1 MYTFSRFMLLAL
13 AIAIPTVTR
22 AENSPM
28 EIFEQRIM
36 PIFRSPNPSSCV
48 QCHLASV
55 DLKNYILP
63 SHEATFLSLKNQG
76 LINLDAP
83 RKSKILTLIEMGDKD
98 SDPLAKRIHE
108 KQRSAELGAFQAW
121 VVACCAD
128 PDLAGRKVDANT
140 QTAQPASTNEII
152 RHARKDRI
160 LDSFVRNVW
169 SQRMRCFPCH
179 TPGEIDSTNP
189 KHKKPAEN
197 YAKLLKTHGARINLF
212 KETPEQTMRS
222 MIANSRKSS
231 AKALPLLNFKDAE
244 QSLLVLKPTSKLPPK
259 DAQGQIGTP
268 SSTSPVSHMGGLK
281 MHVDDMS
288 YKAIVNWITDLGK
301 VMNEGYQ
308 TTADLPSD
316 TWIPTMKVLRLKD
329 IPEAWAPGS
338 LVQLFIHTPTRDG
351 TVNAWNSDPIAFT
364 QGIVTPRRIVNGP
377 LTMLGIEPAELLPGT
392 YRVRI
397 FVDAKGKIR
406 TNSAT
411 ILDASDYQGS
421 LEFEAEWKDGFPQA
435 EFHSVKQL
443 QTEP

>member
-63 SHEATFLSLKNQG
+63 SHEATFLSLKSQG

-83 RKSKILTLIEMGDKD
+83 RKSKILTLIQMGDQD

-108 KQRSAELGAFQAW
+108 KQRQAELGAFQAW
-121 VVACCAD
+121 VEACCAD
-128 PDLAGRKVDANT
+128 PDLASRKVDANT
-140 QTAQPASTNEII
+140 QAAQPASTNEII

-197 YAKLLKTHGARINLF
+197 YAKLLKTHGARINFF
-212 KETPEQTMRS
+212 KKTPEQTMRS

-231 AKALPLLNFKDAE
+231 AKALPLLNFKDPE

-259 DAQGQIGTP
+259 NAQGQIGPP

-338 LVQLFIHTPTRDG
+338 LVQLFIHTPTRDE
-351 TVNAWNSDPIAFT
+351 TVNAWNSNPIAFT

-406 TNSAT
+406 TNSAA

-421 LEFEAEWKDGFPQA
+421 FDIEAEWKDGFPQA

>member
-1 MYTFSRFMLLAL
+1 MYMFSKFMLLAL

-63 SHEATFLSLKNQG
+63 SHEATFLSLKSQG
-76 LINLDAP
+76 LINLGAP
-83 RKSKILTLIEMGDKD
+83 RKSKILTLIQMGDQD
-98 SDPLAKRIHE
+98 SDSLAKRIHE
-108 KQRSAELGAFQAW
+108 KQRLAELGAFQAW

-128 PDLAGRKVDANT
+128 PDLAGRKVDADT
-140 QTAQPASTNEII
+140 KTAQPASTNEII
-152 RHARKDRI
+152 RHARKNRI

-197 YAKLLKTHGARINLF
+197 YAKLLKTHGARMNLF

-259 DAQGQIGTP
+259 DAQGQIGPP

-338 LVQLFIHTPTRDG
+338 LVQLFIHTPTRDAN
-351 TVNAWNSDPIAFT
+351 VNAWNSDPIAFT

-377 LTMLGIEPAELLPGT
+377 LTMLGIESAELLPGT

-406 TNSAT
+406 TKSAA

-421 LEFEAEWKDGFPQA
+421 LDIEADWKDGFPQA

>member
-63 SHEATFLSLKNQG
+63 SHEATFLSLKSQG
-76 LINLDAP
+76 LINLAAP
-83 RKSKILTLIEMGDKD
+83 RKSKILTLIQMGDQD

-108 KQRSAELGAFQAW
+108 KQRQAELGAFQAW
-121 VVACCAD
+121 VEACCAD
-128 PDLAGRKVDANT
+128 PDLASRKVDANT

-152 RHARKDRI
+152 RHARKNRI

-197 YAKLLKTHGARINLF
+197 YAKLLKTHGARMNLF

-231 AKALPLLNFKDAE
+231 AKALPLLNFKDPE

-259 DAQGQIGTP
+259 NAQGQIGPP

-351 TVNAWNSDPIAFT
+351 TVNAWKSNPIAFT

-406 TNSAT
+406 TNSAA

-421 LEFEAEWKDGFPQA
+421 LDIEADWKDGFPQA

>member
-1 MYTFSRFMLLAL
+1 
-13 AIAIPTVTR
+13 
-22 AENSPM
+22 
-28 EIFEQRIM
+28 
-36 PIFRSPNPSSCV
+36 
-48 QCHLASV
+48 
-55 DLKNYILP
+55 
-63 SHEATFLSLKNQG
+63 
-76 LINLDAP
+76 
-83 RKSKILTLIEMGDKD
+83 
-98 SDPLAKRIHE
+98 
-108 KQRSAELGAFQAW
+108 
-121 VVACCAD
+121 
-128 PDLAGRKVDANT
+128 
-140 QTAQPASTNEII
+140 
-152 RHARKDRI
+152 
-160 LDSFVRNVW
+160 
-169 SQRMRCFPCH
+169 MRCFPCH

-231 AKALPLLNFKDAE
+231 AKDLPLLNFKDAE

-259 DAQGQIGTP
+259 DAQGQIGPP

-338 LVQLFIHTPTRDG
+338 LVQLFIHTPTRDE
-351 TVNAWNSDPIAFT
+351 TVNAWNSNPIAFT

-406 TNSAT
+406 TNSAAM
-411 ILDASDYQGS
+411 LDASDYQGS
-421 LEFEAEWKDGFPQA
+421 LDIEAEWKDGFPQA